1 MSSPDYYLVDT
12 ILVEYDG
19 GGEIVNRMRID
30 RSKAPR
36 WVSKLSP
43 GQSVKDW
50 IERNEE
56 LMTRVVYEDGRWNV
70 KTWESVFYTE
80 ELAELNIPIE
90 TVLKISRLIT
100 YKLK

>member
-36 WVSKLSP
+36 WVGKLTP
-43 GQSVKDW
+43 AQSVRGW
-50 IERNEE
+50 IEENEE
-56 LMTRVVYEDGRWNV
+56 LMTRIVYEDGRWNV

-80 ELAELNIPIE
+80 ELAELNIAIGS
-90 TVLKISRLIT
+90 VLKISRMT
-100 YKLK
+100 